1 VGYTKELIS
10 LSQLQFFAQLVN
22 LGLVAPSSL
31 TSILQTFT
39 SALSEEN
46 MSVLRAERFIRAI
59 TSALMRAGPGYFEKE
74 RESVE
79 VLIVVVQ
86 EFAQQREEG
95 IRAIRDAVFSPRDIV
110 EKRTPERDVS
120 TLMDLS
126 SYDSVYG
133 WLNR

>member
-1 VGYTKELIS
+1 
-10 LSQLQFFAQLVN
+10 
-22 LGLVAPSSL
+22 
-31 TSILQTFT
+31 
-39 SALSEEN
+39 